1 MLGSYHNAET
11 FSYQDEVGQLVLQ
24 VCQVKM
30 LFLASERIRQPGVLI
45 FRKKISCTPVTQSA
59 ACCSG
64 TRASQ
69 MNYTSNFRPYHTEFY
84 CF

>member
-30 LFLASERIRQPGVLI
+30 LFAETLYIIQFG
-45 FRKKISCTPVTQSA
+45 
-59 ACCSG
+59 
-64 TRASQ
+64 Q
-69 MNYTSNFRPYHTEFY
+69 M
-84 CF
+84 

>member
-30 LFLASERIRQPGVLI
+30 FFAETLYIIQFGQMQAVIERNWKQLASKLKLVNNR
-45 FRKKISCTPVTQSA
+45 
-59 ACCSG
+59 
-64 TRASQ
+64 
-69 MNYTSNFRPYHTEFY
+69 
-84 CF
+84 